1 MMLYLQIDRGVSAAD
16 LNTKAQLITKEN
28 VDTVGKRFEN

>member
-1 MMLYLQIDRGVSAAD
+1 VQLYLQIDRGVQAANVD
-16 LNTKAQLITKEN
+16 TRAQLVGKDT